1 MHKFPQKKTD
11 YKISFFI
18 YPIKKGAFME
28 KIFISISVLLFL
40 GCSKVTVDNS
50 VISDFNLNRYLGKWY
65 EIARFDHSFEKE
77 MENTSA
83 KYSLRQDGKIS
94 VINTGIK
101 NGKLKES
108 KGVAKTT
115 DTTAVLR
122 VSFFRPFYADYRIL
136 MLDKNYT
143 YALVGSNSD
152 NYLWILSRTKRLSS
166 EEKNKLLQ
174 EARKRGYKTENLI
187 WVKHSSDAD

>member
-1 MHKFPQKKTD
+1 MEYGNFNDITIKDGHNNV
-11 YKISFFI
+11 YISPEKLAEKNPDCNVYI
-18 YPIKKGAFME
+18 YELP
-28 KIFISISVLLFL
+28 SIP
-40 GCSKVTVDNS
+40 T
-50 VISDFNLNRYLGKWY
+50 
-65 EIARFDHSFEKE
+65 E
-77 MENTSA
+77 
-83 KYSLRQDGKIS
+83 
-94 VINTGIK
+94 
-101 NGKLKES
+101 KLKES
-108 KGVAKTT
+108 KGIAKAT